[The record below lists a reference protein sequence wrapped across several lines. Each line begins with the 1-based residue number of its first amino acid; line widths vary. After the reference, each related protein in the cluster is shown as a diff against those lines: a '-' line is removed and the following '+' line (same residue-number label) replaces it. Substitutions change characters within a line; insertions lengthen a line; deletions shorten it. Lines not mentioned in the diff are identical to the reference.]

1 MQKPNESSKNKR
13 LTLWHGSCCQGCE
26 PALRRLT
33 RDRTTMQTTD
43 TTAPGGFQARQNGFA
58 RWLDRRPAE
67 SWAFLAVGLIV
78 GALFL

>member
-1 MQKPNESSKNKR
+1 
-13 LTLWHGSCCQGCE
+13 
-26 PALRRLT
+26 
-33 RDRTTMQTTD
+33 MQTTD
-43 TTAPGGFQARQNGFA
+43 TTAPGGFQARLNGFA

>member
-1 MQKPNESSKNKR
+1 
-13 LTLWHGSCCQGCE
+13 
-26 PALRRLT
+26 
-33 RDRTTMQTTD
+33 MQTTD
-43 TTAPGGFQARQNGFA
+43 TTAPGSFQARLNSFA